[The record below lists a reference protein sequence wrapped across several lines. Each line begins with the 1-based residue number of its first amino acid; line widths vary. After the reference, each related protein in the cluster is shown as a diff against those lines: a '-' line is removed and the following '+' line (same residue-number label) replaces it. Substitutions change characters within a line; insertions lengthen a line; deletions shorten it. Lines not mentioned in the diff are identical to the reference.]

1 MKHLVLGSEGQIGY
15 ELISYLK
22 SQGYSTLTFD
32 IVADTKQDLRVSENH
47 DLISK
52 IEECD
57 FIHFLAFDVGGSRYL
72 QTYQNTHQFISNNV
86 RLMEYTFELIK
97 RYQKP
102 FIFAS
107 SQMSS
112 MSYSP
117 YGVLKAL
124 GEFYTRSL
132 NGIVVKF
139 WNVYGLERD
148 LEKAHVITD
157 FILKAR
163 SDKKIDMLTDGTEQR
178 QFLHA
183 EDCSRSLLSLA
194 TQYKVIDRTMPLHV
208 TSFKWISIMQ
218 IAEII
223 AELYPG
229 TEIFAAASTDKVQQ
243 DARNE
248 PDKYILKYWKPQIDL
263 AEGIY
268 RIDKELNDLLSSN
281 DKQTK
286 ILKN

>member
-15 ELISYLK
+15 ELTRYLK
-22 SQGYSTLTFD
+22 SQGYNVLTFD
-32 IVADTKQDLRVSENH
+32 IIANPRQDLRISENSE
-47 DLISK
+47 LTSK

-72 QTYQNTHQFISNNV
+72 QTYQNSHKFISNNV

-124 GEFYTRSL
+124 GEYYTKSL
-132 NGIVVKF
+132 NGIIVKF

-163 SDKKIDMLTDGTEQR
+163 SEKKIKMLTDGTEQR

-183 EDCSRSLLSLA
+183 EDCSRCLITLA
-194 TQYKVIDRTMPLHV
+194 SRYTDVDHDKPLHV
-208 TSFKWISIMQ
+208 TSFEWVSILD
-218 IAEII
+218 IAKHVQNIHRDIEII
-223 AELYPG
+223 ASE
-229 TEIFAAASTDKVQQ
+229 ASDDVQK

-263 AEGIY
+263 ATGIH
-268 RIDKELNDLLSSN
+268 RIDKELNEIIPIMAN
-281 DKQTK
+281 K
-286 ILKN
+286 